1 MMTRSTLLGPALPA
15 LLALFALAP
24 SALPDTIFKSD
35 GERLSGVT
43 VDSEGLAG
51 VVYKVGGRGAPVT
64 LSIDAVDRVE
74 YDRSPN
80 LLVEAAGFA
89 AEGDVA
95 GARQAYEDYVEGQL
109 DSKSDER
116 RFPWAAPFA
125 ARRSLELARAEQ
137 DWASVIAMADTI
149 ITRFPESR
157 HVPQAFL
164 AKADAQAVQGARAD
178 ASATLGA
185 FATLVQSR
193 SLPAYFGL
201 EARLGQVM
209 MGAEVTPTK
218 RLEQLEKVAAEL
230 RTDHPRL
237 YLRALVARGET
248 HLQIAFDDAGQ
259 RTTRIAAA
267 RKLFDEAE
275 AASGAD
281 ARTQAGAKA
290 GLAECLFLGSNPE
303 TDKADLERARD
314 LYLRVAVLYPEEA
327 GYAARALY
335 FAARCFDLLG
345 SQEDK
350 VRAQRL
356 YREVQRKYPG
366 TTWATE
372 ARNQRR

>member
-1 MMTRSTLLGPALPA
+1 MTRFPFFGPSLTA
-15 LLALFALAP
+15 LLAVVALAP
-24 SALPDTIFKSD
+24 LATPDTIYKSN
-35 GERLSGVT
+35 GERLTDVT
-43 VDSEGLAG
+43 VESEGLAG
-51 VVYKVGGRGAPVT
+51 VVYKAGRGAAVT
-64 LSIDAVDRVE
+64 LSVEAVDRIDYE
-74 YDRSPN
+74 RSPK

-95 GARQAYEDYVEGQL
+95 GARQVYADYLDGQL

-116 RFPWAAPFA
+116 RFPWAAPYA
-125 ARRSLELARAEQ
+125 ARRALELARTEQ
-137 DWASVIAMADTI
+137 DWAGVITLADTI
-149 ITRFPESR
+149 INRFPDSR
-157 HVPQAFL
+157 HVPDAFL

-185 FATLVQSR
+185 FAALVQSK
-193 SLPAYFGL
+193 SLPTYFGL

-209 MGAEVTPTK
+209 MGAEMTPAK
-218 RLEQLEKVAAEL
+218 RLEALEKVAAEV
-230 RTDHPRL
+230 RTDFPRL

-259 RTTRIAAA
+259 RTARIASA
-267 RKLFDEAE
+267 RALFEEAE

-281 ARTQAGAKA
+281 TRTRAGAKA
-290 GLAECLFLGSNPE
+290 GLAECLFLGANPE
-303 TDKADLERARD
+303 TDQAQLQRARD

-327 GYAARALY
+327 AYAARSLY

-345 SQEDK
+345 TPEDK
-350 VRAQRL
+350 IRAQRL
-356 YREVQRKYPG
+356 YREVQRKYEG